1 MRIVVTSLIGRL
13 CRLDN
18 FLVDEFIGLIKLYDR
33 LMETNIQVR
42 EAAFETFNRIVHCVT
57 VEENTKKLD
66 IENVILYPIRRTRTK
81 FKEVA
86 NEFLEYLVKKLKEL
100 TAKNTI
106 DQKSVIECSRLLL
119 AVCKSFAGTISK
131 DQELVPLLFP
141 LLERELKRS
150 DTTHDTR
157 ANILEA
163 FSYLFMK
170 EIENLKLE
178 QYLKLMIDSLDTN
191 SEVSLAALKS
201 IDNILEGRAEYFD
214 KKSPIIKDLIKV
226 IHNRL
231 TNNTYKADAR
241 KALLQCASHLLSDY
255 SHHFTPETL
264 HEYLKELNN
273 KLLSETAKKA
283 VLIALT
289 KINTSIPLCVPVIE
303 ILNRTLLEIS
313 SSLINHQNAS
323 VAESAQEAVGKL
335 IEILKNNFSKENAIK
350 LVDISRTMRGV
361 IPRYM
366 DSVLNIYP
374 EIFKNYLNELF
385 NADEIPVHT
394 VATLLSKKVVTQADC
409 L

>member
-1 MRIVVTSLIGRL
+1 MTSLIGRL